1 MEKKKIVI
9 AAIILFMMAVW
20 LFPPEVAAETRKYK
34 ISIYLTRM
42 EWATIPTLEGQ
53 GYWLAEFKGT
63 TFWDDGEISA
73 YSGAA
78 IGDSYMGKGLAQNCI
93 THTFADG
100 STIVSK
106 NKYMNITA
114 PDGKTAVLEDITGE
128 IVKGTGRFAGIK
140 GTIAAKGKRLT
151 PISSGLK
158 DTRGDTVAEGSMTFT
173 LPSK

>member
-1 MEKKKIVI
+1 MEKKRIVI
-9 AAIILFMMAVW
+9 AAIISFIMTVW
-20 LFPPEVAAETRKYK
+20 LFPPEVAAETWKYK
-34 ISIYLTRM
+34 ISLYMTRM

-53 GYWLAEFKGT
+53 GFLLGEFKGT
-63 TFWDDGEISA
+63 TFWDNGEISA

-78 IGDSYMGKGLAQNCI
+78 IGDSYMGKGPVQNCI

-100 STIVSK
+100 SIIVAK
-106 NKYMNITA
+106 NKYMSISA

-128 IVKGTGRFAGIK
+128 IVKGTGRFVGIK

-151 PISSGLK
+151 PISPGLK
-158 DTRGDTVAEGSMTFT
+158 DTRGDIVVEGSMTFT